1 MKLLAASSL
10 MALIIS
16 SNVFATE
23 INHFKG
29 TPSPDLKSA
38 LCNLQTF
45 DKALLKATTGEKL
58 TPEQMAKVHELTYT
72 LEVAVQRVQSELVIV
87 AEELENA
94 HKGSEVMDNK
104 KVKSGA
110 KAYLARTK
118 LLTSD
123 LKCD

>member
-1 MKLLAASSL
+1 MKFLATSSL

-16 SNVFATE
+16 SSVAATE

-29 TPSPDLKSA
+29 TPSPDLKTA

-45 DKALLKATTGEKL
+45 DKQLLAATTGKKL
-58 TPEQMAKVHELTYT
+58 TPEQMAEVHQLTYT
-72 LEVAVQRVQSELVIV
+72 LEVAVQRVQSELAIV

-94 HKGSEVMDNK
+94 HKGSEVMNND

-110 KAYLARTK
+110 MEYLARTK

-123 LKCD
+123 LNCK